1 MFSTRTRLLCG
12 LGLIFGLALGISAW
26 LTLRSLDRMVLASA
40 RQMAGDKA
48 VLCSRYIPV
57 DPPIFEPWLRGAF
70 TAAQQQFLFTLFDAT
85 GHRLGST
92 TNFSFEVP
100 FNPQVLDMPDPHM
113 DVFRDFATFPEPMA
127 VAYYPIYRVE
137 GRHIVT
143 GWAQTCVPLRRWQNE
158 TRPLRQA
165 LLVTGAISWG
175 LALGLASWM
184 LSFWIRSLDVLA
196 ESARQLGPSTF
207 ATQRLFVPQR
217 APELQPLIASVNAL
231 LDRLSGVHRQQQQFL
246 ADASHELRTP
256 LTILR
261 GEIEVAL
268 RRERPGDEYREI
280 LTSNSDELERL
291 SRLVDNL
298 LTLARA
304 DAGQILN
311 RQAKVDLA
319 VVCREVIDRLETVAA
334 DRQVALHLEA
344 KGTSTLLGDPV
355 ALDRVIFNL
364 VDNAVR
370 YSPPQEAV
378 QILVESDSKRV
389 TVQVR
394 DAGRGIA
401 PEHHAHLFDRFY
413 RVDISRSRDQGGA
426 GLGLAIVKTLVEAHG
441 GAIDVSSQLG
451 KGSTFTVRL
460 PTAT

>member
-12 LGLIFGLALGISAW
+12 LGLILGAALGISAW

-57 DPPIFEPWLRGAF
+57 DQPTFEPWLRGAF

-92 TNFSFEVP
+92 TNLSYEIP
-100 FNPQVLDMPDPHM
+100 FNPQVLDLQDPHM
-113 DVFRDFATFPEPMA
+113 DIFQDFVTEPEPMT
-127 VAYYPIYRVE
+127 VAYYPVYRVD

-158 TRPLRQA
+158 VRPLRQI
-165 LLVTGAISWG
+165 LLTTYGTAW
-175 LALGLASWM
+175 LAVMGFASWM
-184 LSFWIRSLDVLA
+184 LAFWIRSLDVVA
-196 ESARQLGPSTF
+196 ESARQLGASTF
-207 ATQRLFVPQR
+207 ATQRLFVPHR
-217 APELQPLIASVNAL
+217 APELRPLITSVNAL

-280 LTSNSDELERL
+280 LTSNCDELERL

-304 DAGQILN
+304 DAGQVLN
-311 RQAKVDLA
+311 RRETIDLA
-319 VVCREVIDRLETVAA
+319 VVCREVVDRLETVAA
-334 DRQVALHLEA
+334 DRQVALHLDA
-344 KGTSTLLGDPV
+344 RGTTTLNGDPV

-364 VDNAVR
+364 VENAVR

-378 QILVESDSKRV
+378 QIMVEGDSQQA
-389 TVQVR
+389 TIQVR

-401 PEHHAHLFDRFY
+401 PEHQPRLFDRFY
-413 RVDISRSRDQGGA
+413 RVDVSRSRDQGGA

-441 GAIDVSSQLG
+441 GRIEVASQLG

-460 PTAT
+460 PASA